1 MKKRYRLAAKTLLIA
16 FVFSFL
22 SVNATAISIGN
33 QVDLQKDMRRG
44 EIISAKIDS
53 VKALDAKEE
62 IVYDVSGYTIRE
74 LVDFDGNTYTLVECA
89 PTGYLIYHDESGN
102 FVESALTA
110 PSPYAGYSGTL
121 YYGGPTCYYA
131 DAANQLIHTITE
143 EIVEISDAAETYC
156 RQMNLQLNNNKDV
169 AVVNYVETGK
179 ATAVSVASMYSTTAT
194 DVYVEDK
201 ALISGLTTRNEIGYF
216 DDGDKGYCGYIAS
229 GIVLLYIQNHSGLL
243 VVPDDYLTSNGL
255 KYKNSGFSELLASYG
270 SSNLTTAGLLAGD
283 LNDYFD
289 DNGYILTATSSLFG
303 SANTTRNYIDDSVPL
318 IIGGSFPRPSNGES
332 VLHNIVA
339 YGYSGDNTEFIVHY
353 GWANYSQVRLSNLT
367 FISGATDYV
376 KILITP

>member
-1 MKKRYRLAAKTLLIA
+1 MKKRYRFSAKMLLIA
-16 FVFSFL
+16 FVFSLL

-33 QVDLQKDMRRG
+33 QVDLQKDVRKG
-44 EIISAKIDS
+44 EIISAKINS

-62 IVYDVSGYTIRE
+62 IIYDVSGFTTRP
-74 LVDFDGNTYTLVECA
+74 LADFDGNAYTLVECV

-110 PSPYAGYSGTL
+110 PSPYEGYSGTL

-131 DAANQLIHTITE
+131 VVENRLIHTITE
-143 EIVEISDAAETYC
+143 EIVETSEDAETYC

-169 AVVNYVETGK
+169 AAVNYVETGEASG
-179 ATAVSVASMYSTTAT
+179 ATIASTYSTNAS
-194 DVYVEDK
+194 DIYVEDRY
-201 ALISGLTTRNEIGYF
+201 LISGLTTRNEMGYF
-216 DDGDKGYCGYIAS
+216 DDGDKGYCGYISA

-255 KYKNSGFSELLASYG
+255 KYKNSDFSKLLASYG
-270 SSNLTTAGLLAGD
+270 GSNLTTAGLLAGD

-289 DNGYILTATSSLFG
+289 DNGYTLTATSSLFG
-303 SANTTRNYIDDSVPL
+303 SANTTRSYIDNSVPL
-318 IIGGSFPRPSNGES
+318 MIGGSFPRPSNGKS
-332 VLHNIVA
+332 VLHNIVV

-353 GWANYSQVRLSNLT
+353 GWENYSQVRLSNLT
-367 FISGATDYV
+367 FISGAVDYV